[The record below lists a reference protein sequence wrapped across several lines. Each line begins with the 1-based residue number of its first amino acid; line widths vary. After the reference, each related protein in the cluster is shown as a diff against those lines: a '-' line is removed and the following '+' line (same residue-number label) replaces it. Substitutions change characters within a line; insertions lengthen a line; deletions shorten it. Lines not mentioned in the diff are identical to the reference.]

1 MSTTYSIE
9 QLLVKEAG
17 RIGPEIYRRTIDTS
31 AWLKLT
37 KQEQFPE
44 EMGDVISSVTFER
57 FYPSSAI
64 AASTAGGYNTGDI
77 VSDAGYNW
85 RKLGSNPIDQTY
97 TGFNPYTQALS
108 GGSTPPVSSSSAAST
123 AGNVLPIALTGV
135 TFGQK
140 LRQYSL
146 QWASVDSPDIALED
160 LRFAVKRR
168 EQLSNI
174 MDVLTDTTSLI
185 WQDRYRQLYTEQ
197 VALEGNLVIPSS
209 STIGILAVKSD
220 GSNAYSLN
228 TTDLV
233 GVYNA
238 VTNGVGTASGNTYT
252 PATVSV
258 LPQSQLTQGILK
270 RLYMKLIR
278 DGAGVNA
285 MGRENGA
292 PVFMLICGAETSE
305 NLIRLNADIRQDFRW
320 AKPNELLTPL
330 GIERSYGGFYH
341 SIDPY
346 PPRFNVFDASPD
358 KLVRVFPF
366 RREVAPNT
374 TKGYAYNI
382 NPTYETATYEISY
395 IFHQDVFRSV
405 VPSPIAAGNKLEYNA
420 QNYRGEFKF
429 VNILDRQYNPD
440 GNVGYFRGVLAS
452 GARPVFPQYGYVI
465 LHSRPAIS
473 LDYVS

>member
-1 MSTTYSIE
+1 MSTTYNIQ

-57 FYPSSAI
+57 FYPSSALAS
-64 AASTAGGYNTGDI
+64 AADTAVGYAVNDI
-77 VSDAGYNW
+77 KSDAGTNW
-85 RKLGSNPIDQTY
+85 RTLGSNQVTQNY
-97 TGFNPYTQALS
+97 QGFNPYTQVTDTAGASL
-108 GGSTPPVSSSSAAST
+108 PVDSSSS
-123 AGNVLPIALTGV
+123 AGNVLPAALNGV

-146 QWASVDSPDIALED
+146 EWASVDSPDIALED

-174 MDVLTDTTSLI
+174 MDVLTESTSLI
-185 WQDRYRQLYTEQ
+185 WQDRYRNLYTRS
-197 VALEGNLVIPSS
+197 VALEGNLVYPSTTANGIVASTSS
-209 STIGILAVKSD
+209 SSGDARVI
-220 GSNAYSLN
+220 
-228 TTDLV
+228 
-233 GVYNA
+233 YNA
-238 VTNGVGTASGNTYT
+238 VIGGVGTAASGLITTAN
-252 PATVSV
+252 

-278 DGAGVNA
+278 DGAGTNA

-305 NLIRLNADIRQDFRW
+305 NIIRLNADIRQDYRW

-341 SIDPY
+341 SVDPY
-346 PPRFNVFDASPD
+346 PPRFSVYNTSPQN
-358 KLVRVFPF
+358 LVRVFPF
-366 RREVAPNT
+366 RRETT
-374 TKGYAYNI
+374 TKGTAYNI
-382 NPTYETATYEISY
+382 NPAYETATYELSY

-405 VPSPIAAGNKLEYNA
+405 VPSPINAANKMSFNP
-420 QNYRGEFKF
+420 QNYRGEFKW
-429 VNILDRQYNPD
+429 VNILDRQTNPD
-440 GNVGYFRGVLAS
+440 GNVGYFRGVVAS
-452 GARPVFPQYGYVI
+452 GARPVFPQYGYSI
-465 LHSRPAIS
+465 LHTRPSIS